1 MMTQTTEME
10 CEYCGKPQGDRLTCC
25 GEHHWVPV
33 FDWLDWR
40 KEDARWE
47 RITSQIDEAEDG
59 KFDHLRQEEP

>member
-1 MMTQTTEME
+1 MTQTTDLE

-25 GEHHWVPV
+25 GEAHWVPAGSN
-33 FDWLDWR
+33 WR

-47 RITSQIDEAEDG
+47 LITSQIDEAEDG